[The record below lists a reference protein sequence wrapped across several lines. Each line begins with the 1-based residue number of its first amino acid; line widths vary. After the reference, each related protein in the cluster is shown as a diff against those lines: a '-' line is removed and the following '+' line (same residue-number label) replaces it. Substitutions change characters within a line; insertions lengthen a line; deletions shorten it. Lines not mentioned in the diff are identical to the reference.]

1 MHRDLPQERGQIGT
15 VVWYP
20 SVDGGNMVGA
30 DLFSYKVA
38 QDVTLKKLTNQPPDY
53 IFAPSVYNGKVMFMA
68 YPNNYPHGVRPGYNQ
83 ALEDVNCRTSLYDF
97 LQPRASFFIKD
108 LFIVAVSERSPVED

>member
-30 DLFSYKVA
+30 D
-38 QDVTLKKLTNQPPDY
+38 
-53 IFAPSVYNGKVMFMA
+53 
-68 YPNNYPHGVRPGYNQ
+68 RPGYNQ